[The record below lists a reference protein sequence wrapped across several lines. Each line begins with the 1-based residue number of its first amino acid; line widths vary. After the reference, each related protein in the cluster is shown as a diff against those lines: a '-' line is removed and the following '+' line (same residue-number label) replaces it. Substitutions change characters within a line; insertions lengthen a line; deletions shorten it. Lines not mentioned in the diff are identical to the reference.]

1 MTEEEIKNEEKEQD
15 QKQAEEKPLDKMTSP
30 ELKEIVK
37 EVPGVTGAHA
47 MKKDELIGIVKES
60 RGIKDEEP
68 EKKGKKK
75 APKINYSLKEL
86 KEKVGL
92 FRKEK
97 EEAQKAGDRHRLN
110 ILRRRINRLKKMTR
124 KAAA

>member
-15 QKQAEEKPLDKMTSP
+15 RKQDEEKSLDKMTAP
-30 ELKEIVK
+30 ELREIVK
-37 EVPGVTGAHA
+37 DIPDVTGAHA
-47 MKKDELIGIVKES
+47 MKKDELLGIVKES

-75 APKINYSLKEL
+75 APQINYSLKEL

-97 EEAQKAGDRHRLN
+97 EKARKAGDRHKLN

-124 KAAA
+124 KVAA